1 MPKLKIFHAIIYE
14 SISNHTLLKTIFYKI
29 DRQEFFEFVGYLK
42 FPHQRY
48 KKWCLNNS
56 LSLSFVQ
63 ICSCLKLTRSSIMN
77 NEALD
82 ILEANDNAATNIFL
96 LDTSTVLSILVIVV
110 FMIKLFN
117 NVLASNSVG
126 DLRRKRRSTGY
137 PISNRIK

>member
-1 MPKLKIFHAIIYE
+1 
-14 SISNHTLLKTIFYKI
+14 
-29 DRQEFFEFVGYLK
+29 
-42 FPHQRY
+42 
-48 KKWCLNNS
+48 
-56 LSLSFVQ
+56 
-63 ICSCLKLTRSSIMN
+63 MN

-137 PISNRIK
+137 SISNRIKKFGSERRKDKYF

>member
-1 MPKLKIFHAIIYE
+1 
-14 SISNHTLLKTIFYKI
+14 
-29 DRQEFFEFVGYLK
+29 
-42 FPHQRY
+42 
-48 KKWCLNNS
+48 
-56 LSLSFVQ
+56 
-63 ICSCLKLTRSSIMN
+63 MN

-126 DLRRKRRSTGY
+126 DLRRKRRSTGL
-137 PISNRIK
+137 PTSNCHFEMTTI